1 VSLEALS
8 VLTKIGADLSGLK
21 SGIVEANKSLGE
33 IGRNASTAGLD
44 SLVDKISAKLGGIGA
59 ASTNAGLALSAT
71 LTTSIIAAGA
81 AALAVGAQFDDAF
94 DKIRLGS
101 GATGEELDRLQQ
113 SFRNVAAST
122 PSSFDDI
129 STALTELSRRTSATG
144 TDLEALTKTEL
155 DLARITGGDLKQQ
168 IASTTRLFGDW
179 GISIENQTPAL
190 DSLLKVSQKTGV
202 GVTELSQKLVQFGAP
217 LRQLGFSFEQ
227 ASAIIGKFEKEGV
240 NTELVMGSLRIALG
254 KMSKE
259 GIKDPT
265 EALQKLTEQIKNA
278 GSAGQ
283 ANAIA
288 LKAFGARAGADMAAA
303 IREGR
308 FEIGEL
314 LNSIKNSPETIADAA
329 SSTADFAEQFTILKN
344 KVLLA
349 LEPLG
354 TKLFQAVNNMMPLF
368 EKAVGVI
375 ERLANWFGNLSPS
388 AQTAGVALGAISAA
402 IGPILVIFG
411 QIASAISSIVGLF
424 GTFGAGAAAAGEA
437 AAGAAAGT
445 GVLATAI
452 ELLTGPVGIAI
463 AAITALV
470 VAYTTNFAGIGDA
483 IDGLVQDLVPIWNLL
498 VSGAKAA
505 FEALKA
511 IFEAVKPVLS
521 GLLTFV
527 GQTLSALIDII
538 RAVLKA
544 ISGDWSGAWELLKS
558 AASKIWEG
566 IVALIKGYVES
577 LKNILE
583 LTWKVIVA
591 AATAYWNGLVAILS
605 GIWNGIQAAAVA
617 IWNGL
622 VSFFTQTIPAA
633 LSSFVEFFES
643 LPSRIGTFLSQIPQ
657 VVANAFGFLLGRSIA
672 LAEELWEGIKSA
684 FSTGIAFVAQT
695 VSTGFEAVVSF
706 FASLPN
712 RLIAFVV
719 AAWEGIKSAFT
730 TGVQFAI
737 QVAVNLYNGVREWIS
752 KLPELFTQIWTN
764 IIDYIKGI
772 PGRIWEFAK
781 SIGSAIWNGFKEGLD
796 IHSPSG
802 PEKEVTRMVAGIEIT
817 LKASEAKLYDRG
829 KLAASALDKAFK
841 EGLKPIEDWG
851 KSVGLTLDLTLK
863 DWKGFSDEVRTI
875 LKQHAADLTA
885 SREAERQAQIQ
896 LATTFKVSL
905 SEINGYLK
913 ALGSQHTFTAAEI
926 VSQQKDVKES
936 LERATVFWLLQ
947 KEAMEQNARQAE
959 LTAAA
964 FELPIAR
971 LHTIS
976 DILKLM
982 PKANLSLFAEGAA
995 DKAEADG
1002 KKFEAALKRSAEQ
1015 INKFEEAAR
1024 NAAQRIPESWNK
1036 IVDAVLKG
1044 SGAQGEAL
1052 TALQTKYKNSIG
1064 DILDVVGKMPGKL
1077 GDSLRDS
1084 TSKITQWL
1092 DFINAALKSL
1102 HNVWAKVPED
1112 LGGVFS
1118 KVSDIFKKSG
1128 KQVQVTAEG
1137 MADDLSTLYEQGSK
1151 DVSGLAENSEASGGK
1166 INKAFGAALA
1176 GVQGFISGLTTANA
1190 TGSKAIGALA
1200 GGIQGAL
1207 AGLATG
1213 NPIAA
1218 IVGGIGGILGGLFG
1232 GGKSAAEKERERL
1245 ELQRLKQDVQK
1256 GAQEVMQAALDTV
1269 KSALDAFEHL
1279 ADFTK
1284 SPKKVIDKFFAQLT
1298 LVVQHFIAL
1307 AKIWSVQMVDA
1318 AKVFASSIGP
1328 ILDSISTG
1336 VEAFEKLSFFT
1347 GVPDLAIQLFG
1358 ESLQRSV
1365 ELFIQISDEFEGK
1378 AVKHA
1383 KKFAKRASEV
1393 VSTIGLG
1400 VEAFLKLNDYK
1411 GISAEVFDLFAKD
1424 LDYAVQRMIEVSEEI
1439 SNKGMKWAA
1448 KFSERAL
1455 SIVTLIKEG
1464 VDSLAGVNDYQK
1476 LNPEIFDSFLTD
1488 LKLAVEKMQGVV
1500 TEIDTT
1506 MLSIASA
1513 FAQKS
1518 LAVFAA
1524 IKAGVEAFT
1533 SLRDYKSIPKEALQ
1547 AVIEDFK
1554 AAVVLLG
1561 DTLSLALEGEKL
1573 ATAFK
1578 DAAIGIAA
1586 ALADA
1591 GKALSGLGSQAA
1603 QATTTA
1609 AASVVTASV
1618 IASAAAAGA
1627 GTSSTFAANTGAG
1640 TTNISNGNIYVNIE
1654 AKDIRDSQHM
1664 QAIFDDLRF
1673 ESRTR
1678 IRRT

>member
-1 VSLEALS
+1 MSLEALS

-21 SGIVEANKSLGE
+21 SGIVEANKSLSE

-59 ASTNAGLALSAT
+59 ASTSAGLALSAT

-155 DLARITGGDLKQQ
+155 DLVRITGGDLKQQ

-375 ERLANWFGNLSPS
+375 ESLATWFGNLSPS
-388 AQTAGVALGAISAA
+388 AQTAGLALGAISAA

-452 ELLTGPVGIAI
+452 ELLTGPIGIAI

-483 IDGLVQDLVPIWNLL
+483 IDGLVQDLVPIWDLL

-511 IFEAVKPVLS
+511 IFEAVKPALS

-544 ISGDWSGAWELLKS
+544 INGDWSGAWELLKS

-605 GIWNGIQAAAVA
+605 GIWNGIKAAAIA

-622 VSFFTQTIPAA
+622 VSFFTQTVPAA
-633 LSSFVEFFES
+633 LSSFVEFFAS
-643 LPSRIGTFLSQIPQ
+643 LPSKIGGFLSQIPQ

-672 LAEELWEGIKSA
+672 LAQELWEGIKSA

-695 VSTGFEAVVSF
+695 VSTGFEAVVGF

-712 RLIAFVV
+712 RLIALVV
-719 AAWEGIKSAFT
+719 AAWDGIKSAFT

-851 KSVGLTLDLTLK
+851 KSVGFTLDLTLK

-896 LATTFKVSL
+896 LASTFKVSL

-936 LERATVFWLLQ
+936 LQRATVFWLLQ

-1024 NAAQRIPESWNK
+1024 NAAQRIPESWDK

-1102 HNVWAKVPED
+1102 HNVWAKVPDNIGDAITKVLSKIGLLKTATQGAAKSTEQVFHD
-1112 LGGVFS
+1112 IDGSVKTATESIASASEEGGS
-1118 KVSDIFKKSG
+1118 R
-1128 KQVQVTAEG
+1128 
-1137 MADDLSTLYEQGSK
+1137 
-1151 DVSGLAENSEASGGK
+1151 

-1218 IVGGIGGILGGLFG
+1218 VVGGIGGILGGLFG

-1328 ILDSISTG
+1328 ILDAISTG

-1358 ESLQRSV
+1358 DALQRSV

-1383 KKFAKRASEV
+1383 KKFAKRASDV

-1400 VEAFLKLNDYK
+1400 VEAFLKLNEYK

-1448 KFSERAL
+1448 KFSERAI

-1464 VDSLAGVNDYQK
+1464 VDSLAGVNEYQK
-1476 LNPEIFDSFLTD
+1476 LNPQIFDSFLAD

-1578 DAAIGIAA
+1578 DAAVSIAA

-1627 GTSSTFAANTGAG
+1627 GTSSFAANTGAG

-1664 QAIFDDLRF
+1664 REIFNDLRF